1 VCVSMCVLKKERKG
15 GGGVKTNI
23 IIEEYITLKLGTELS
38 FVY

>member
-1 VCVSMCVLKKERKG
+1 VCVSMCVLKKERK